1 MPFYAVPHIHYGG
14 KDLSHPEHHLDHLL
28 PVRHQLGVVRCGRE
42 DGDGVGGS
50 YRTAAVRTCRLQS
63 DGGG

>member
-28 PVRHQLGVVRCGRE
+28 PVRHQLGVVRGGGGK
-42 DGDGVGGS
+42 DGDGVGGA
-50 YRTAAVRTCRLQS
+50 YRAATVGSCWL
-63 DGGG
+63 